1 METKAKILVAFS
13 ATSIN
18 KKLAMQAL
26 DLAANDKADLIILS
40 VRDMNIAEKVARLTH
55 DLGFLGEKVVERLE
69 VDINADREEV
79 ISKRLA
85 RLEKE
90 AEKRGIAFETIRVK
104 GPFVES
110 VVEVIQRCHNVD
122 TILIEKR
129 AKIVDDLKK
138 NAPCEVIAVVE

>member
-1 METKAKILVAFS
+1 MNRKGQYIIIAFS
-13 ATSIN
+13 ATSIH

-40 VRDMNIAEKVARLTH
+40 VRDMNIAETVARLTH

-85 RLEKE
+85 KLEKE
-90 AEKRGIAFETIRVK
+90 AERRGISFETIRVK

-110 VVEVIQRCHNVD
+110 VVEVVQRYNVD
-122 TILIEKR
+122 TILVEKR

-138 NAPCEVIAVVE
+138 NAPC

>member
-1 METKAKILVAFS
+1 MVTKAEILVAFS
-13 ATSIN
+13 ATSIH

-40 VRDMNIAEKVARLTH
+40 VRDRNIAEKVAQVTH
-55 DLGFLGEKVVERLE
+55 DLGFLGEKVVDRLE

-110 VVEVIQRCHNVD
+110 VVEVVQRYNVD
-122 TILIEKR
+122 TILVEKR

>member
-26 DLAANDKADLIILS
+26 DLAAKDKADLIILS

-85 RLEKE
+85 KLEKE

-110 VVEVIQRCHNVD
+110 VVEVIQSYNVD
-122 TILIEKR
+122 TILVEKR

>member
-18 KKLAMQAL
+18 KKLALQAL

-55 DLGFLGEKVVERLE
+55 DLGFLGEKVVDRLE

-85 RLEKE
+85 KLETE
-90 AEKRGIAFETIRVK
+90 AEKRGISFETIRVK

-122 TILIEKR
+122 TILVEKR

>member
-26 DLAANDKADLIILS
+26 DLAAKEKADLIILS

-90 AEKRGIAFETIRVK
+90 AEKRGISFETIRVK

>member
-26 DLAANDKADLIILS
+26 DLAAKDKADLIILS

-55 DLGFLGEKVVERLE
+55 DLGFLGEKVVDRLE

-90 AEKRGIAFETIRVK
+90 AEKRGISFETIRVK

-122 TILIEKR
+122 TILVEKR

>member
-13 ATSIN
+13 ATSIH

-26 DLAANDKADLIILS
+26 DLAANNKADLIILS

-104 GPFVES
+104 GPFVET
-110 VVEVIQRCHNVD
+110 VVEVIQRYNVD
-122 TILIEKR
+122 TILVEKR

>member
-26 DLAANDKADLIILS
+26 DLAAKDKADLIILS

-104 GPFVES
+104 GPFVET
-110 VVEVIQRCHNVD
+110 VVEVIQRYNVD
-122 TILIEKR
+122 TILVEKR

>member
-13 ATSIN
+13 ATSIH

-26 DLAANDKADLIILS
+26 DLAAKDKADLIILS

-55 DLGFLGEKVVERLE
+55 DLGFLGEKVVDRLE
-69 VDINADREEV
+69 VDIDADREEV

-85 RLEKE
+85 RLEKV
-90 AEKRGIAFETIRVK
+90 AEERGISFETIRVK

-110 VVEVIQRCHNVD
+110 VVEVIQRYNVD
-122 TILIEKR
+122 TILVEKR

-138 NAPCEVIAVVE
+138 NAPCEVIAVVD

>member
-26 DLAANDKADLIILS
+26 ALAGKDKADLIILS

-85 RLEKE
+85 KLEKE

-110 VVEVIQRCHNVD
+110 VVEVIQRYNVD
-122 TILIEKR
+122 TILVEKR

>member
-26 DLAANDKADLIILS
+26 DLAAKDKADLIILS

-85 RLEKE
+85 KLEKE
-90 AEKRGIAFETIRVK
+90 AEKRGISFETIRVK

-122 TILIEKR
+122 TILVEKR

>member
-13 ATSIN
+13 ATSIH

-26 DLAANDKADLIILS
+26 DLAAKDKADLIILS

-55 DLGFLGEKVVERLE
+55 DLGFLGEKVVDRLE
-69 VDINADREEV
+69 VDIDADREEV

-85 RLEKE
+85 RLEKV
-90 AEKRGIAFETIRVK
+90 AEERGISFETIRVK

-110 VVEVIQRCHNVD
+110 VVEVIQRYNVD
-122 TILIEKR
+122 TILVEKR

>member
-26 DLAANDKADLIILS
+26 DLAAKDKADLIILS

-55 DLGFLGEKVVERLE
+55 DLGFLGEKVVDRLE

-104 GPFVES
+104 GPFVET
-110 VVEVIQRCHNVD
+110 VVEVIQRYNVD
-122 TILIEKR
+122 TILVEKR

>member
-1 METKAKILVAFS
+1 METKDKILVAFS

-26 DLAANDKADLIILS
+26 DLAAKDKADLIILS

-85 RLEKE
+85 RLETE
-90 AEKRGIAFETIRVK
+90 AEKRGISFETLRVK
-104 GPFVES
+104 GPFVET
-110 VVEVIQRCHNVD
+110 VVEVIQRYNVD
-122 TILIEKR
+122 TILVEKR

>member
-26 DLAANDKADLIILS
+26 DLAAKDKADLIILS

-85 RLEKE
+85 RLETE

-104 GPFVES
+104 GPFVET
-110 VVEVIQRCHNVD
+110 VVEVIPRYNVD
-122 TILIEKR
+122 TILVEKR

-138 NAPCEVIAVVE
+138 NAPCEVIAVIE

>member
-13 ATSIN
+13 ATSIH

-26 DLAANDKADLIILS
+26 DLAAKDKADLIILS

-55 DLGFLGEKVVERLE
+55 DLGFLGEKVVDRLE

-90 AEKRGIAFETIRVK
+90 AEKRGISFETIRVK

-110 VVEVIQRCHNVD
+110 VVEVIQRYNVD
-122 TILIEKR
+122 TILVEKR

-138 NAPCEVIAVVE
+138 NAPCEVIAVVD

>member
-26 DLAANDKADLIILS
+26 DLAAKDKADLIILS

-55 DLGFLGEKVVERLE
+55 DLGFLGEKVVDRLE

-85 RLEKE
+85 RLETE
-90 AEKRGIAFETIRVK
+90 AEKRGISFETIRVK

-110 VVEVIQRCHNVD
+110 VVEVVQRYNVD
-122 TILIEKR
+122 TILVEKR

>member
-13 ATSIN
+13 ATSIH

-26 DLAANDKADLIILS
+26 DLAAKDKADLIILS

-55 DLGFLGEKVVERLE
+55 DLGFLGEKVVDRLE

-90 AEKRGIAFETIRVK
+90 AEKRGISFETIRVK
-104 GPFVES
+104 GPFVET
-110 VVEVIQRCHNVD
+110 VVEVIQRYNVD
-122 TILIEKR
+122 TILVEKR

>member
-13 ATSIN
+13 ATSIH

-26 DLAANDKADLIILS
+26 DLAAKDKADLIILS

-55 DLGFLGEKVVERLE
+55 DLGFLGEKVVDRLE

-90 AEKRGIAFETIRVK
+90 AEKRGISFETIRVK

-110 VVEVIQRCHNVD
+110 VVEVIQRYNVD
-122 TILIEKR
+122 TILVEKR

>member
-13 ATSIN
+13 ATSIH

-26 DLAANDKADLIILS
+26 DLAAKDKADLIILS

-55 DLGFLGEKVVERLE
+55 DLGFLGEKVVDRLE

-85 RLEKE
+85 KLEKE
-90 AEKRGIAFETIRVK
+90 AEKRGISFETIRVK

-110 VVEVIQRCHNVD
+110 VVEVIQRYNVD
-122 TILIEKR
+122 TILVEKR

>member
-85 RLEKE
+85 KLETE
-90 AEKRGIAFETIRVK
+90 AEKRGISFETIRVK

-110 VVEVIQRCHNVD
+110 VVEVIQRYNVD
-122 TILIEKR
+122 TILVEKR

>member
-1 METKAKILVAFS
+1 MVTKAKILVAFS

-18 KKLAMQAL
+18 KKLALQAL
-26 DLAANDKADLIILS
+26 DLAAKDKADLIILS

-55 DLGFLGEKVVERLE
+55 DLGFLGEKVVDRLE

-85 RLEKE
+85 KLEKE
-90 AEKRGIAFETIRVK
+90 AERRGIAFETIRVK

-110 VVEVIQRCHNVD
+110 VVEVIQSYNVD
-122 TILIEKR
+122 TILVEKR

>member
-85 RLEKE
+85 KLEKE
-90 AEKRGIAFETIRVK
+90 AEKRGISFETIRVK

-110 VVEVIQRCHNVD
+110 VVEVIQRYNVAM
-122 TILIEKR
+122 ILVEKR

>member
-26 DLAANDKADLIILS
+26 DLAAKEKADLIILS

-55 DLGFLGEKVVERLE
+55 DLGFLGEKVVDRLE

-90 AEKRGIAFETIRVK
+90 AEKRGISFETIRVK
-104 GPFVES
+104 GPFVET
-110 VVEVIQRCHNVD
+110 VVEVIQRYNVD
-122 TILIEKR
+122 TILVEKR

>member
-1 METKAKILVAFS
+1 MVTKAKILVAFS

-26 DLAANDKADLIILS
+26 DLAAKDKADLIILS

-55 DLGFLGEKVVERLE
+55 DLGFLGEKVVDRLE
-69 VDINADREEV
+69 VDINEDREEV

-90 AEKRGIAFETIRVK
+90 AEKRGISFETIRVK
-104 GPFVES
+104 GPFVET
-110 VVEVIQRCHNVD
+110 VVEVIQRYNVD
-122 TILIEKR
+122 TILVEKR

>member
-55 DLGFLGEKVVERLE
+55 DLGFLGEKVVDRLE

-90 AEKRGIAFETIRVK
+90 AEKRGISFETIRVK

-122 TILIEKR
+122 TILVEKR

>member
-13 ATSIN
+13 ATSIH
-18 KKLAMQAL
+18 KKMAMQAL
-26 DLAANDKADLIILS
+26 DLAARDKADLIILS

-90 AEKRGIAFETIRVK
+90 AEKRGISFETIRVK

-110 VVEVIQRCHNVD
+110 VVEVVQRYNVD
-122 TILIEKR
+122 TILVEKR

-138 NAPCEVIAVVE
+138 NAPCKVIAVVE

>member
-26 DLAANDKADLIILS
+26 DLAAKDKADLIILS

-104 GPFVES
+104 GPFVET
-110 VVEVIQRCHNVD
+110 VVEVIQSYNVD
-122 TILIEKR
+122 TILVEKR

>member
-1 METKAKILVAFS
+1 MDTKAKILVAFS

-26 DLAANDKADLIILS
+26 DLAAKDKADLIILS

-55 DLGFLGEKVVERLE
+55 DLGFLGEKVVDRLE
-69 VDINADREEV
+69 VDIDADREEV

-90 AEKRGIAFETIRVK
+90 AEKRGISFETIRVK
-104 GPFVES
+104 GPFVET
-110 VVEVIQRCHNVD
+110 VVEVIQRYNVD
-122 TILIEKR
+122 TILVEKR

>member
-26 DLAANDKADLIILS
+26 DLAAKDKADLIILS

-55 DLGFLGEKVVERLE
+55 DLGFLGEKVVDRLE

-85 RLEKE
+85 KLEKE

-110 VVEVIQRCHNVD
+110 VVEVIQSYNVD
-122 TILIEKR
+122 TILVEKR

>member
-13 ATSIN
+13 ATSIH
-18 KKLAMQAL
+18 KKLAMQTL

-85 RLEKE
+85 KLETE

-110 VVEVIQRCHNVD
+110 VVEVIQRYNVD
-122 TILIEKR
+122 TILVEKR
-129 AKIVDDLKK
+129 AKIVTDLKK
-138 NAPCEVIAVVE
+138 NAPCEVIAVIE

>member
-104 GPFVES
+104 GPFVET
-110 VVEVIQRCHNVD
+110 VVEVIQRYNVD

>member
-26 DLAANDKADLIILS
+26 DLAAKDKADLIILS

-55 DLGFLGEKVVERLE
+55 DLGFLGEKVVDRLE

-90 AEKRGIAFETIRVK
+90 AEKRGISFETIRVK
-104 GPFVES
+104 GPFVET
-110 VVEVIQRCHNVD
+110 VVEVVQRYNVD
-122 TILIEKR
+122 TILVEKR

>member
-13 ATSIN
+13 ATSIH

-26 DLAANDKADLIILS
+26 DLAAEDKADLIILS

-85 RLEKE
+85 RLETE
-90 AEKRGIAFETIRVK
+90 AEKRGISFETIRVK
-104 GPFVES
+104 GPFVET
-110 VVEVIQRCHNVD
+110 VVEVIQRYNVD
-122 TILIEKR
+122 TILVEKR

>member
-26 DLAANDKADLIILS
+26 DLAAKDKADLIILS

-104 GPFVES
+104 GPFVET
-110 VVEVIQRCHNVD
+110 VVEVIQRYNVD

>member
-13 ATSIN
+13 ATSIH
-18 KKLAMQAL
+18 KKMAMQAL
-26 DLAANDKADLIILS
+26 DLAANDKTDLIILS

-85 RLEKE
+85 RLENE

>member
-13 ATSIN
+13 ATSIH

-26 DLAANDKADLIILS
+26 DLAAKEKADLIILS

-79 ISKRLA
+79 IAKRLA
-85 RLEKE
+85 KLEKE
-90 AEKRGIAFETIRVK
+90 AEKRGISFETIRVK
-104 GPFVES
+104 GPFVET
-110 VVEVIQRCHNVD
+110 VVEVIQRYNVD

-129 AKIVDDLKK
+129 AKIVTDLKK